1 MSTFDLI
8 SGDIEAY
15 CEAHTTPESE
25 LLYRLNR
32 QTNLETIN
40 PRMLSGQLQGRFLTF
55 IARMLRPERILE
67 IGTFTGY
74 SALCLAEG
82 LPETGV
88 LHTVEA
94 NEEYEERILQYFDRS
109 HLKDKIRLHIGKAEE
124 VVPQL
129 KENWDLVFIDAEKE
143 DYQTFY
149 DLVFPHVRKGG
160 FILIDNTLWNG
171 KVVHE
176 VAHND
181 RDTKAVTAFNDFVQK
196 DQRVENLLLPFRDG
210 IMMIEKL

>member
-94 NEEYEERILQYFDRS
+94 NEEYEERIVSYFEQS
-109 HLKDKIRLHIGKAEE
+109 ELNKKIRLHIGKAED

-129 KENWDLVFIDAEKE
+129 EETWDLVFIDAEKE

-181 RDTKAVTAFNDFVQK
+181 RDTKAVMAFNDFVQK
-196 DQRVENLLLPFRDG
+196 DTRVDNLLLPFRDG

>member
-94 NEEYEERILQYFDRS
+94 NEEYEERILQYFDQS
-109 HLKDKIRLHIGKAEE
+109 HLKDKIRLHIGKAED

-143 DYQTFY
+143 DY
-149 DLVFPHVRKGG
+149 
-160 FILIDNTLWNG
+160 
-171 KVVHE
+171 
-176 VAHND
+176 
-181 RDTKAVTAFNDFVQK
+181 
-196 DQRVENLLLPFRDG
+196 
-210 IMMIEKL
+210 

>member
-94 NEEYEERILQYFDRS
+94 NEEYEERILQYFDQS
-109 HLKDKIRLHIGKAEE
+109 HLKDKIRLHIGKAED